1 MSGASIQ
8 REVDAALREVARDVG
23 DGQFLVK
30 LIEPAPLPV
39 YPWDTQTG
47 TPTEYDVPAMVSDY
61 PQAMI
66 DETLIQQGDKRIM
79 LSSIE
84 VVPKVNWLVQVAGV
98 SYAIMMVREYK
109 PSGIALYTEVQAR
122 A

>member
-23 DGQFLVK
+23 NGEFLVT
-30 LIEPAPLPV
+30 LSEPAALPV
-39 YPWDTQTG
+39 NPWDAQTG
-47 TPTEYDVPAMVSDY
+47 TPTNYEVPAMVSDY

-66 DETLIQQGDKRIM
+66 DGTLIQQGDKRIM
-79 LSSIE
+79 LSALEI
-84 VVPKVNWLVQVAGV
+84 VPKVNWRVVVDGI

-109 PSGIALYTEVQAR
+109 PSGIPLYTEVQAR